1 MWERDIRKVER
12 RPEVK
17 ARRVMWWGAMEGGMC
32 GQRGVKRW
40 SFRGR
45 RGRSNI
51 FFLLGG
57 GGGDGD
63 GGGGGGGRM
72 GMSWRQD
79 VREA

>member
-1 MWERDIRKVER
+1 M
-12 RPEVK
+12 K

-51 FFLLGG
+51 FFGG
-57 GGGDGD
+57 PHGGNGDGWGRWRGEEWWD
-63 GGGGGGGRM
+63 GYVLALRWEEGLV
-72 GMSWRQD
+72 S
-79 VREA
+79 

>member
-1 MWERDIRKVER
+1 MVWERDIRKVER

-45 RGRSNI
+45 RGRSKGEE
-51 FFLLGG
+51 GG
-57 GGGDGD
+57 GWVCLGAK
-63 GGGGGGGRM
+63 M
-72 GMSWRQD
+72 
-79 VREA
+79 